1 MRVYCMCTTWVCV
14 CVHKWRT
21 PPYPVMV
28 WVVVV
33 VLLLLPSDQR
43 EDGLHQVEV
52 VDPPQHH
59 QDLVDVVQVLL
70 FVVCVASMRMAVQT
84 QELATQTHREKRLN
98 VGRKDFEMQWS
109 HYLITRCAVDSHAQ
123 VFVTIR

>member
-1 MRVYCMCTTWVCV
+1 
-14 CVHKWRT
+14 
-21 PPYPVMV
+21 MV